1 MRQKLKIL
9 PSKVA
14 GSTSRKEMVSA
25 STLPYFIMDLLKAYN
40 RIQGKMGKMMGKRR
54 KIKKKLYGTGT

>member
-14 GSTSRKEMVSA
+14 GSTIRKEMVSA

-40 RIQGKMGKMMGKRR
+40 RIQGKTGKMMGKRR
-54 KIKKKLYGTGT
+54 KIKKKFYGTGT